1 MPSLSLNTPGQHIVL
16 VGSTGSGKSEFA
28 QTLLNMRGS
37 ILAIDTQDSL
47 DKLTEVKTFHDPHGL
62 GMRLKFYKRLRYIPK
77 GEYRDREWWNF
88 VFETFLHS
96 SSKKKPRP
104 RTLYIDEIYHIGYGI
119 SFPNQLPRA
128 ITTARQRKLSFVIA
142 TQRPRQIPMP
152 VLSEASK
159 IIVFYLSKFDD
170 RKVISQFVRKDP
182 KEMMRELEAQE
193 DDYSFLVIDN
203 RKGTYEKYPPIKL

>member
-1 MPSLSLNTPGQHIVL
+1 MASLDLNTPGQHIVL

-28 QTLLNMRGS
+28 QAVLNMRES

-47 DKLTEVKTFHDPHGL
+47 DKLRDVKTFSDPHGL
-62 GMRLKFYKRLRYIPK
+62 GVRLKFHKRLRYIPR
-77 GEYRDREWWNF
+77 GEYRDRDWWNF
-88 VFETFLHS
+88 LFETFLHS
-96 SSKKKPRP
+96 STKKKPKP

-119 SFPNQLPRA
+119 SFPSQLPRS

-170 RKVISQFVRKDP
+170 RKIISQYVRKDP
-182 KEMMRELEAQE
+182 REMMRELEDQE